1 MESESEESRA
11 QQARNSTAEVLRQR
25 DAPRRV
31 MRREGRVNTYTVAD
45 CELYVAGLSFFHGCV
60 VVCSRYCRD
69 MRLRSDEFILFL
81 GSAGGKNF
89 SVEGRGLARSPQ
101 GLARQ
106 GYHLVARSA
115 IMISFVQ
122 PASRSNAALLAVEE
136 FTAAPAILMFR
147 RKPIAMSFPPQPIEK
162 EPMLPPLKPW
172 LRRHL
177 RTRWLRTA
185 VVTFILWNV
194 LDLVHTIYRLESA
207 QAAANTSR
215 TFEKQEKVYIAGMHW
230 NNEIILRS
238 HWNDALVALT
248 RHFGAENVYVSI
260 YESGSWD
267 NSKDALRM
275 LDAQLEQLG
284 VRKTIILD
292 ETTHIDEI
300 SKPPEPTG
308 WIDTPRGKRE
318 LRRIPYL
325 AKIRNATLKPME
337 DLAAAGEIFDKVL
350 FLNDVVFTVRACV
363 SLLLGS
369 LAQMLISTLI
379 DPRYH
384 EPVSNQWRR
393 LCSRLLT

>member
-1 MESESEESRA
+1 MWREADAHGPKESLA
-11 QQARNSTAEVLRQR
+11 Q
-25 DAPRRV
+25 
-31 MRREGRVNTYTVAD
+31 
-45 CELYVAGLSFFHGCV
+45 
-60 VVCSRYCRD
+60 
-69 MRLRSDEFILFL
+69 
-81 GSAGGKNF
+81 
-89 SVEGRGLARSPQ
+89 
-101 GLARQ
+101 Q
-106 GYHLVARSA
+106 GYHFVARSA
-115 IMISFVQ
+115 IAISFVQ
-122 PASRSNAALLAVEE
+122 PAGRSNAAILAVEE
-136 FTAAPAILMFR
+136 FTAAPARLMFR
-147 RKPIAMSFPPQPIEK
+147 RKPIAMSFPPQPIDQ
-162 EPMLPPLKPW
+162 EPILPSLKPW

-177 RTRWLRTA
+177 RPRWLRIA
-185 VVTFILWNV
+185 VVSFILWNV
-194 LDLVHTIYRLESA
+194 LDLVYTIYRLDSA
-207 QAAANTSR
+207 QAAADTSR

-248 RHFGAENVYVSI
+248 RHFGVENVYVSI

-350 FLNDVVFTVRACV
+350 FLNDVVFTVRACL
-363 SLLLGS
+363 SLFLGS
-369 LAQMLISTLI
+369 PAQMLISTLI
-379 DPRYH
+379 DPRYR
-384 EPVSNQWRR
+384 EPVSNPWRR